1 MRLTLKIFSI
11 GMHVVLRDAIML
23 FLIPAPLLVGI
34 AFRFLLPWLNQLLLV
49 RSSFSLEP
57 WYPITDGL
65 MIILTPTLLTMS
77 SAFLLLEEC
86 DEGLGN
92 YYQITPAS
100 HLQYLFARIG
110 IPAIWDFFCAI
121 VITRWFAL
129 SDISLLTTISA
140 SIIATLFGIAVA
152 MMIVSLASNRVEGL
166 AVSKLT
172 GITLMGLI
180 VAGLVSDSWR
190 WFTSIL
196 PSFWVGQLIFEKDLW
211 PTLLLGILV
220 CLFWFILFTKR
231 FIKKIS

>member
-1 MRLTLKIFSI
+1 M
-11 GMHVVLRDAIML
+11 
-23 FLIPAPLLVGI
+23 
-34 AFRFLLPWLNQLLLV
+34 
-49 RSSFSLEP
+49 
-57 WYPITDGL
+57 
-65 MIILTPTLLTMS
+65 
-77 SAFLLLEEC
+77 
-86 DEGLGN
+86 
-92 YYQITPAS
+92 
-100 HLQYLFARIG
+100 
-110 IPAIWDFFCAI
+110 
-121 VITRWFAL
+121 ITRWFAL

>member
-110 IPAIWDFFCAI
+110 IPAIWDFF
-121 VITRWFAL
+121 AL
-129 SDISLLTTISA
+129 L
-140 SIIATLFGIAVA
+140 
-152 MMIVSLASNRVEGL
+152 
-166 AVSKLT
+166 
-172 GITLMGLI
+172 
-180 VAGLVSDSWR
+180 
-190 WFTSIL
+190 
-196 PSFWVGQLIFEKDLW
+196 
-211 PTLLLGILV
+211 
-220 CLFWFILFTKR
+220 
-231 FIKKIS
+231 